1 MLAAEIS
8 ILYRPFCRY
17 KDCVWR
23 KGNLLASAKHLLDS
37 SAKLQKH
44 KNVRVCACVSNRRR
58 ENERKRTRLDE
69 KYPPRI
75 ILILWKYKNKK

>member
-1 MLAAEIS
+1 MCEE
-8 ILYRPFCRY
+8 
-17 KDCVWR
+17 
-23 KGNLLASAKHLLDS
+23 KGNLLASAKHLLAS
-37 SAKLQKH
+37 SAQSYKNI